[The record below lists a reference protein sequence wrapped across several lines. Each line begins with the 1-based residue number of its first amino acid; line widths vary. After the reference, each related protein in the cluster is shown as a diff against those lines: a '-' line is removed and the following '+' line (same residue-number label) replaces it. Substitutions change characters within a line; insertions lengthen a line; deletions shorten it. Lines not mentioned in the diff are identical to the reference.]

1 MEYKERHIWCGGELS
16 LRNGHLR
23 KVSIPLAF
31 VTAESARAEEQNKQF
46 NRISR
51 SYVQGTCERET
62 VTPADLRNR
71 RVEGVWS
78 EMKVFNLGHIKK
90 PGIIVHLC
98 SCFIKTPLDQVHLHT
113 FASHCCIIGKQ
124 LTEKLGPNRKVI
136 CHYLE
141 ERAFNN

>member
-1 MEYKERHIWCGGELS
+1 MS

-62 VTPADLRNR
+62 VTPAELRNR

-113 FASHCCIIGKQ
+113 FAFPLLYYREAADRKAGPQ
-124 LTEKLGPNRKVI
+124 PEGNLPLLGREGVQ
-136 CHYLE
+136 
-141 ERAFNN
+141 